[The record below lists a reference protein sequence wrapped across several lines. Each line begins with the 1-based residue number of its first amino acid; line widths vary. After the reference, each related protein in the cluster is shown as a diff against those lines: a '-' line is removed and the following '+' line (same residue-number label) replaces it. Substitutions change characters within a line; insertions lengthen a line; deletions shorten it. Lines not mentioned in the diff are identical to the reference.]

1 MPPSLSVRQ
10 PNLPEEPVLELARLK
25 RQNAALQNRLDA
37 AERAR
42 AAAEQKG
49 AGKTRLL
56 AFATPDLKSPL
67 SALHT
72 TCGFLIDSA
81 DDPDEVRALARLM
94 QTEIGR
100 MTRLVHDFLDR
111 SALDSGALRIERQSV
126 DLAEIARRIVAE
138 LEVAARF
145 KDQTLHI
152 EPTPPDLPLV
162 HGDPDRLAQILANL
176 VDNAVKYTPRGGR
189 VTLRLDH
196 DRSLVRC
203 AVEDTGPGF
212 APEDIGRL
220 FLPYERLSARPA
232 RGESSHGLGLALAL
246 ELTTLHG
253 GTLLADSPASGGA
266 RFTLSLPVG
275 A

>member
-1 MPPSLSVRQ
+1 M
-10 PNLPEEPVLELARLK
+10 LELARLK
-25 RQNAALQNRLDA
+25 RQNAALQNRLEA

-49 AGKTRLL
+49 ADKTRLL
-56 AFATPDLKSPL
+56 AFATHDLKSPL

-94 QTEIGR
+94 QTEVGR

-111 SALDSGALRIERQSV
+111 SALDSGALRIERQPV
-126 DLAEIARRIVAE
+126 DLADVARRIASE

-145 KDQTLHI
+145 KDQTLRL
-152 EPTPPDLPLV
+152 ETPPPDLPLV
-162 HGDPDRLAQILANL
+162 QGDPDRLAQILANL
-176 VDNAVKYTPRGGR
+176 VDNAVKYTPRSGR
-189 VTLRLDH
+189 VTLRLGH
-196 DRSLVRC
+196 EAGSVWC
-203 AVEDTGPGF
+203 SVEDTGPGL
-212 APEDIGRL
+212 APEDLDRL
-220 FLPYERLSARPA
+220 FLPYARLSARPA
-232 RGESSHGLGLALAL
+232 RGESSHGLGLALAQ

-253 GTLLADSPASGGA
+253 GTLRADASASGGA
-266 RFTLSLPVG
+266 RFTLSLPAG